1 MKKAVIITAML
12 LGTGVAYAAPAP
24 VEDIGGGSSED
35 RIARLERIIKARQQ
49 AEFEAMRRMDTLQQE
64 VLELRGL
71 TEQQNYQINQMLQ
84 RQRQLYDE
92 IANLQ
97 SKPAAPAVSQTP
109 SNVVASSSLSET
121 DSYQRAVDLVL
132 KERQYDAAIP
142 AFRDFIKQYPNS
154 GFADNANYWLG
165 QLLYNKNEFAEAK
178 TAFANVVD
186 NFKESGKRADSLVK
200 LGLIAEK
207 TGDKTAAKNYYQQVV
222 KQYANSAAAR
232 IAQQQL
238 AAIKP

>member
-1 MKKAVIITAML
+1 
-12 LGTGVAYAAPAP
+12 
-24 VEDIGGGSSED
+24 
-35 RIARLERIIKARQQ
+35 
-49 AEFEAMRRMDTLQQE
+49 
-64 VLELRGL
+64 
-71 TEQQNYQINQMLQ
+71 
-84 RQRQLYDE
+84 
-92 IANLQ
+92 
-97 SKPAAPAVSQTP
+97 
-109 SNVVASSSLSET
+109 
-121 DSYQRAVDLVL
+121 
-132 KERQYDAAIP
+132 
-142 AFRDFIKQYPNS
+142 NS

-178 TAFANVVD
+178 TAFANVVY

>member
-1 MKKAVIITAML
+1 
-12 LGTGVAYAAPAP
+12 
-24 VEDIGGGSSED
+24 
-35 RIARLERIIKARQQ
+35 
-49 AEFEAMRRMDTLQQE
+49 MRRMDTLQQE

-132 KERQYDAAIP
+132 KERQYNAAIP

-200 LGLIAEK
+200 LG
-207 TGDKTAAKNYYQQVV
+207 
-222 KQYANSAAAR
+222 
-232 IAQQQL
+232 
-238 AAIKP
+238 

>member
-49 AEFEAMRRMDTLQQE
+49 AEFETMRRMDTLQQE

-154 GFADNANYWLG
+154 ASPITPTIGSGNCSIIRMNLPKPKPLLPMWSITSKNRVSGPTVWL
-165 QLLYNKNEFAEAK
+165 N
-178 TAFANVVD
+178 
-186 NFKESGKRADSLVK
+186 
-200 LGLIAEK
+200 LG
-207 TGDKTAAKNYYQQVV
+207 
-222 KQYANSAAAR
+222 
-232 IAQQQL
+232 
-238 AAIKP
+238 